1 MSKCAVDYRI
11 CFWFGFC
18 KTLFFLSEMSR
29 IKQQKHRV
37 IPYEILFK
45 KKWIAYSEAQTPYIN
60 CQWWLGAKMEEKN
73 CHYSFYS

>member
-1 MSKCAVDYRI
+1 
-11 CFWFGFC
+11 
-18 KTLFFLSEMSR
+18 MSR